1 MRVHNL
7 DVRCKPVLF
16 AQNETIFTRS
26 TNLSPC
32 TNEPVL
38 HTWSGSCPYT
48 PSPSKEQP

>member
-38 HTWSGSCPYT
+38 HT
-48 PSPSKEQP
+48 

>member
-1 MRVHNL
+1 MRVHNP
-7 DVRCKPVLF
+7 DARYKPVLF

-38 HTWSGSCPYT
+38 HT
-48 PSPSKEQP
+48 